1 MVVGANEIVDYGN
14 IKNTSK
20 IGERIHSDSDKD
32 ESSETFSENNKNHNL
47 KPKSNNEV
55 TGDYEGMFHFRKITA
70 SAVNN
75 VREIGDKQSRQSL
88 VVVDSSVPTPDIG
101 HSDAEVEG
109 KEGEKE
115 QEGK

>member
-1 MVVGANEIVDYGN
+1 MIVGANEVVDYGN
-14 IKNTSK
+14 IRQNNK
-20 IGERIHSDSDKD
+20 IGERIHTDSDKD
-32 ESSETFSENNKNHNL
+32 ESSETYSENNKNHNL

-55 TGDYEGMFHFRKITA
+55 TNDYEGLFHFRKITA
-70 SAVNN
+70 SAVKN

-109 KEGEKE
+109 KEDEKE
-115 QEGK
+115 QKGK